1 MTHTGKRAGSSGS
14 GLHPGLPA
22 APPAALHAGSSQ
34 RGHSPQCSPGVP
46 PPLAV
51 LVVCCLPEQSA
62 AGRVTSTAGVHCLSF
77 LAAGGPAE
85 GAAALVPSRAL
96 LLGLRTAVFSLCL
109 LFNHLFISGCA
120 ESLLLLE
127 VFFRRGEREPLPLQ
141 SAGAGFAGSIPRALA
156 LRLSSRA
163 SLPRGTWALPWPG
176 IEPMSPAWVFSA
188 REAPPRVFRGPS
200 FRVSISLSLLRR
212 TLVGLNQGP
221 PSSPHFNLITPFQIQ
236 SPEVLGAKTSTDEFG
251 RQRSSA
257 CDSSAR
263 GANFSWE

>member
-156 LRLSSRA
+156 FLLSDVFLARDRTHVSCMGLFRQGSPSPCLQGA
-163 SLPRGTWALPWPG
+163 FLPRVYIL
-176 IEPMSPAWVFSA
+176 
-188 REAPPRVFRGPS
+188 
-200 FRVSISLSLLRR
+200 ISS
-212 TLVGLNQGP
+212 
-221 PSSPHFNLITPFQIQ
+221 
-236 SPEVLGAKTSTDEFG
+236 
-251 RQRSSA
+251 
-257 CDSSAR
+257 
-263 GANFSWE
+263 